1 MLLYK
6 LVDLKKR
13 ATLET
18 TQQQTKLFESL
29 LNKPFWIWDVEEHK
43 AEDIKTKGN
52 CWFNHII
59 GLPRKEGIDRP
70 IFDYQKILYDTS
82 LDLDFY
88 NSLNRN
94 FKNKHVVH
102 VLQYL
107 VLFNFCCITSQV
119 CFSFIKSSHLF
130 STQLDLALPW
140 CNGMI
145 HLCLFAK

>member
-1 MLLYK
+1 LLLYK

-52 CWFNHII
+52 CCFNHII
-59 GLPRKEGIDRP
+59 GLRQKEGIDRP

-82 LDLDFY
+82 LALDFY

-94 FKNKHVVH
+94 FKNKHLVH
-102 VLQYL
+102 VPQYL
-107 VLFNFCCITSQV
+107 ILFNFYCITSQV
-119 CFSFIKSSHLF
+119 CFHS
-130 STQLDLALPW
+130 
-140 CNGMI
+140 
-145 HLCLFAK
+145 